1 MLTRIDLPDFS
12 GAAPPSRRA
21 AEMLLEADRRI
32 DDFTH
37 RRRGPLIHGF
47 VPSDFRMVDA
57 CLRWIV
63 ERQLSAGQAFCEWG
77 SGFGVITLLA
87 ALHDFDA
94 CGIEVEQLLVDEARQ
109 LAEDFDIA
117 AQFGHGSAIPPGKE
131 KLEKFLVEQSL
142 VDTDSPD
149 AYDELGL
156 EIDDFDLIFVFPWP
170 GEEPFWETLFDQSAA
185 DGALL
190 LTYHGLND
198 LRLQRRSASRT
209 RRRRV

>member
-1 MLTRIDLPDFS
+1 MLTPIELPDFLN
-12 GAAPPSRRA
+12 APPPSPKA
-21 AEMLLEADRRI
+21 VSLLVEADRRI
-32 DDFTH
+32 DEFIH

-57 CLRWIV
+57 CLEWIV
-63 ERQLSAGQAFCEWG
+63 QRQLASGHAFCEWG

-94 CGIEVEQLLVDEARQ
+94 CGIEVEADLVEQACS
-109 LAEDFDIA
+109 LAEDFDIV
-117 AQFGHGSAIPPGKE
+117 AQFGHGSAIPPGKSR
-131 KLEKFLVEQSL
+131 LERYLVEQSL

-156 EIDDFDLIFVFPWP
+156 EIDDFDIVFVFPWP
-170 GEEPFWETLFDQSAA
+170 GEEPFWEKLFDQCAA

-198 LRLQRRSASRT
+198 LRLQRRVSR
-209 RRRRV
+209 

>member
-1 MLTRIDLPDFS
+1 MLIPIELPDFT
-12 GAAPPSRRA
+12 AAPPPSPKAMR
-21 AEMLLEADRRI
+21 LLEEADRRI
-32 DDFTH
+32 DDFVH

-57 CLRWIV
+57 CLNWIV
-63 ERQLSAGQAFCEWG
+63 KRQLASGHAFCEWG

-94 CGIEVEQLLVDEARQ
+94 CGIEVEELLVEQARQ
-109 LAEDFDIA
+109 LADDFEIS
-117 AQFGHGSAIPPGKE
+117 AQFGHGSAIPPGKSR
-131 KLEKFLVEQSL
+131 LEKYLVEQSL

-149 AYDELGL
+149 AYDEIGL
-156 EIDDFDLIFVFPWP
+156 EIDDFDIVFVFPWP
-170 GEEPFWETLFDQSAA
+170 GEEGFWERLFHQCAS

-198 LRLQRRSASRT
+198 LRLQRRVRG
-209 RRRRV
+209 

>member
-1 MLTRIDLPDFS
+1 MLTPIELPDFS
-12 GAAPPSRRA
+12 IAAPPSSKA
-21 AEMLLEADRRI
+21 MSLLREADRRI
-32 DDFTH
+32 DDFIH
-37 RRRGPLIHGF
+37 HRRGPLIHGF

-63 ERQLSAGQAFCEWG
+63 ERQLAPGHAFCEWG

-94 CGIEVEQLLVDEARQ
+94 CGIEVEEELVEQARL
-109 LAEDFDIA
+109 LAEDFDIT
-117 AQFGHGSAIPPGKE
+117 AQFGHGSAIPPGKS
-131 KLEKFLVEQSL
+131 KLEKYLVEQSL
-142 VDTDSPD
+142 VDTDTPD

-170 GEEPFWETLFDQSAA
+170 GEEAFWENLFNQCAS

-190 LTYHGLND
+190 MTYHGVND
-198 LRLQRRSASRT
+198 LRLQRRVRGK
-209 RRRRV
+209 